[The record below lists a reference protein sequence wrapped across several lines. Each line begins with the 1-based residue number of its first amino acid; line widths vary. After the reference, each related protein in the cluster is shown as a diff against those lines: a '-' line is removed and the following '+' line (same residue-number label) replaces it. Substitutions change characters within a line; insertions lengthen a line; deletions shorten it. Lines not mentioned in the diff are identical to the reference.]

1 MADSWIWNPA
11 DQKCHVII
19 LKRFS
24 ICYTLRLKMNIELF
38 VQKNAVYLL
47 SLHQRSLFFQDYE
60 LSSLNPNLSTICHT
74 RKPFLIEEMAV
85 SSNTL
90 SGSAYTVQ
98 SHRKQHLLKAIMAD
112 FTHNSATEAE
122 CWVHFKNSPK
132 ELFQS
137 LFLYCGTQE
146 IIKNKQQQWKPKHHN
161 HKRHI

>member
-1 MADSWIWNPA
+1 
-11 DQKCHVII
+11 
-19 LKRFS
+19 
-24 ICYTLRLKMNIELF
+24 MNIELF

-98 SHRKQHLLKAIMAD
+98 GHRKQHLLKAIMAD

-122 CWVHFKNSPK
+122 C
-132 ELFQS
+132 
-137 LFLYCGTQE
+137 
-146 IIKNKQQQWKPKHHN
+146 
-161 HKRHI
+161 